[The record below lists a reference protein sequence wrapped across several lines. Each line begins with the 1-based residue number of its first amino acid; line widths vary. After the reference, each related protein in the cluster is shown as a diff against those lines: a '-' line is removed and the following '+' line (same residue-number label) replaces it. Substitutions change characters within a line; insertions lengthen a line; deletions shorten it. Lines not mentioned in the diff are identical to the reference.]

1 MRLLLAMRLAYAPT
15 LGGANK
21 ANRLLV
27 EALAARGH
35 QVQVLVPAVGANS
48 AMTVPDFRRYLEGQG
63 VRVQSLP
70 GVDDFRLNGVEVH
83 AVSEHTNLPT
93 RLADLIAGFQPDWIL
108 ISSEDGS
115 QSLLSATL
123 ATAPEKTVY
132 LAHTVLFL
140 PFGPLAFYP
149 SPRRAE
155 LLRKAAA
162 IIAVSRFV
170 QTYIRQWGGL
180 EAEVL
185 YFPAYGSG
193 PFANLARFDDGYVT
207 LINPSVGKG
216 IDIFTAL
223 AQRLPEIPFA
233 AVPTWGTTS
242 SDRARLERLPSVRLL
257 EPQEDFE
264 QILVQTRVLLM
275 PSLWPETFS
284 LTVVEAM
291 LRGIPVLASNLG
303 ALPESMLGAGS
314 LLPVR
319 PITGFADEL
328 DDRML
333 PIPTVPTQ
341 HPEHIERWCEAL
353 ISLLSDR
360 VMYERHSAMARTAAN
375 HFVAGLSAEPFE
387 AFLMRL
393 AANPALARLPAL
405 RGDDGQEPDTASD
418 TPLAGLSP
426 AQRALLMR
434 WLDEDKTEEAWRQA

>member
-1 MRLLLAMRLAYAPT
+1 MRVLLAMRLAYAPA

-21 ANRLLV
+21 ANRLLA
-27 EALAARGH
+27 EAFAARGH
-35 QVQVLVPAVGANS
+35 QVQALVPAVGANS
-48 AMTVPDFRRYLEGQG
+48 AMTMSGFRHYLESQG
-63 VRVQSLP
+63 VKVHSLP
-70 GVDDFRLNGVEVH
+70 GVDVFRLNGVEVH
-83 AVSEHTNLPT
+83 AVSEHSDLPEH
-93 RLADLIAGFQPDWIL
+93 LANMIAGFQPDWIL

-115 QSLLSATL
+115 QSLLSAAL
-123 ATAPEKTVY
+123 ASAPEKTVY

-155 LLRKAAA
+155 LLRKAAG
-162 IIAVSRFV
+162 IIAVSHFV
-170 QTYIRQWGGL
+170 QAYIHKWGGL

-193 PFANLARFDDGYVT
+193 PFANLGRFDHGYVT
-207 LINPSVGKG
+207 LINPSAGKG

-223 AQRLPEIPFA
+223 AQRFSGIPFA

-242 SDRARLERLPSVRLL
+242 GDRARLERLPNVRLL
-257 EPQEDFE
+257 EPQEDFD
-264 QILVQTRVLLM
+264 QILAQTRVLLM
-275 PSLWPETFS
+275 PSLWPEAFG
-284 LTVVEAM
+284 LTVVEAI
-291 LRGIPVLASNLG
+291 LHGIPVLASNLG
-303 ALPESMLGAGS
+303 GLPEAMLGAGF

-319 PITGFADEL
+319 PITGFADDL

-333 PIPTVPTQ
+333 PIPMVPTQ
-341 HPEHIERWCEAL
+341 HPEHIDRWCEAL
-353 ISLLSDR
+353 VPLLSDR
-360 VMYERHSAMARTAAN
+360 ATYERHSAAARTAAT

-393 AANPALARLPAL
+393 AANPALASAPVLT
-405 RGDDGQEPDTASD
+405 GNDGQGPDTAPD

-434 WLDEDKTEEAWRQA
+434 WLDDDRAIEV